1 MSGTVTGGFS
11 AVTLPLR
18 QLVVQLFSTN
28 DAEITKQEGL
38 VGTMNYLAPKMR
50 PIGSGSTSDMEF
62 KAYARSIL
70 ALENTP
76 ESNYISLYV
85 FEKMTR
91 NSIAANDLEKEL
103 LTNDEINDVAIVNQ
117 ALREADKG
125 IFEKLPPEIDRND
138 EAAIEAWWDSL
149 PIGAVID
156 NSYRIIDKPDGYV
169 IKGWKGDN
177 D

>member
-1 MSGTVTGGFS
+1 M
-11 AVTLPLR
+11 
-18 QLVVQLFSTN
+18 
-28 DAEITKQEGL
+28 
-38 VGTMNYLAPKMR
+38 
-50 PIGSGSTSDMEF
+50 
-62 KAYARSIL
+62 
-70 ALENTP
+70 
-76 ESNYISLYV
+76 YV